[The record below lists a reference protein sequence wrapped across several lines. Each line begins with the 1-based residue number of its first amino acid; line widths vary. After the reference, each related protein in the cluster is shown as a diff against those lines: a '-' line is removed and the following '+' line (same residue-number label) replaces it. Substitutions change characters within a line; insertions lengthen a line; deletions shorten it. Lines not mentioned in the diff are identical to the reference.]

1 MLEACAKR
9 ERGPAMPRS
18 DREFRRTVTIVVAA
32 CAVVLGGCS
41 GMPGLSDVKLLPSMS
56 SFVPT
61 NSNAFN
67 EAAVNTKRPVNATDL
82 VDAQGLCAGAAGQ
95 VASAG
100 ETVQPFSRG
109 VGLDMTECEVV
120 QALGVPQ
127 STQIGTHPGGQRS
140 VTMLFS
146 GVERAGVY
154 RFTRGRLVSIER
166 TAGPASPN
174 TGRRS
179 TR

>member
-1 MLEACAKR
+1 
-9 ERGPAMPRS
+9 MPQSQRK
-18 DREFRRTVTIVVAA
+18 FRPTLAVAVAA
-32 CAVVLGGCS
+32 CAVVIGGCS
-41 GMPGLSDVKLLPSMS
+41 GMPGLGDVKLLPSMS

-67 EAAVNTKRPVNATDL
+67 EAAVNTKRPVSAADL

-100 ETVQPFSRG
+100 AGETIQPVGHS

-120 QALGVPQ
+120 QALGIPQ
-127 STQIGTHPGGQRS
+127 STQIDTHPGGQRS

-146 GVERAGVY
+146 GVERAGIY

-166 TAGPASPN
+166 AAGPASPN
-174 TGRRS
+174 TGRSNAR
-179 TR
+179 